1 MTSPTT
7 TMAHRIL
14 IVNCYPQASR
24 EGSSTVRTSA
34 TPTTCSATS
43 WHVRRPTRPPR
54 SSTSPTPASRC
65 PTERRSTTSTASSR
79 TGSDL
84 RLGDTDD
91 PRVARQRTFARQL
104 LDAGTA
110 CWGSCWGI
118 QLASVVAGGEV
129 GVNPR
134 GREWGIARD
143 IALTDYAA
151 TSPMH
156 EGKPAKFDAFVVHLD
171 EVTALPGDVRLLA
184 TNDHTPV
191 QAAVIGS
198 FWATQYHP
206 EYNLLEM
213 GRLIAARAAALV
225 KEGFF
230 EERGGRRSL
239 RRCHEGARHRPRLRR
254 AACRARRRRRH
265 HRPRPSRG
273 RAAQLAEVR
282 RLAGRLGP
290 RPRISGAVGPRRPRG
305 GRPHA
310 RR

>member
-24 EGSSTVRTSA
+24 ENFDRQDVGHPHDLFRDFLFFFNDTA
-34 TPTTCSATS
+34 TTEIVYIADPGFALPDGTTIDDFDGVI
-43 WHVRRPTRPPR
+43 W
-54 SSTSPTPASRC
+54 
-65 PTERRSTTSTASSR
+65 

-104 LDAGTA
+104 LDAGKA

-129 GVNPR
+129 EVNPR

-156 EGKPAKFDAFVVHLD
+156 EGKPAKFDAFIMHLD
-171 EVTALPGDVRLLA
+171 EVTALPADVRLLA

-230 EERGGRRSL
+230 GDEEAVARYADAMKALAADPGSAEL
-239 RRCHEGARHRPRLRR
+239 RAELNIGDDIIDPALREVELR
-254 AACRARRRRRH
+254 NWLRFVDSQA
-265 HRPRPSRG
+265 G
-273 RAAQLAEVR
+273 QL
-282 RLAGRLGP
+282 L
-290 RPRISGAVGPRRPRG
+290 
-305 GRPHA
+305 
-310 RR
+310 

>member
-24 EGSSTVRTSA
+24 ENFDRQDVGHPHDLFRDFLAREAPNA
-34 TPTTCSATS
+34 TTEIVYIADPGFALPDGTTIDDFDGVI
-43 WHVRRPTRPPR
+43 W
-54 SSTSPTPASRC
+54 
-65 PTERRSTTSTASSR
+65 

-104 LDAGTA
+104 LDAGKA

-129 GVNPR
+129 EVNPR

-156 EGKPAKFDAFVVHLD
+156 EGKPAKFDAFIMHLD
-171 EVTALPGDVRLLA
+171 EVTALPADVRLLA

-230 EERGGRRSL
+230 GDEEAVARYADAMKALAADPGSAEL
-239 RRCHEGARHRPRLRR
+239 RAELNVGDDIIDPALREVELR
-254 AACRARRRRRH
+254 NWLRFVDSQA
-265 HRPRPSRG
+265 G
-273 RAAQLAEVR
+273 QL
-282 RLAGRLGP
+282 L
-290 RPRISGAVGPRRPRG
+290 
-305 GRPHA
+305 
-310 RR
+310 

>member
-14 IVNCYPQASR
+14 IVNCYPQVSR
-24 EGSSTVRTSA
+24 ENFDRQDVGHPHDLFRDFLAREAPNA
-34 TPTTCSATS
+34 TTEIVYIADPGFALPDGTTIDDFDGVI
-43 WHVRRPTRPPR
+43 W
-54 SSTSPTPASRC
+54 
-65 PTERRSTTSTASSR
+65 

-104 LDAGTA
+104 LDAGKA

-129 GVNPR
+129 EVNPR

-156 EGKPAKFDAFVVHLD
+156 EGKPAKFDAFIMHLD
-171 EVTALPGDVRLLA
+171 EVTALPADVRLLA
-184 TNDHTPV
+184 TNDHTPI

-213 GRLIAARAAALV
+213 GRLIAARATALV

-230 EERGGRRSL
+230 DDEEAVARYADAMKALAADPGSAEL
-239 RRCHEGARHRPRLRR
+239 RAELNVGDDIIDPALR
-254 AACRARRRRRH
+254 
-265 HRPRPSRG
+265 
-273 RAAQLAEVR
+273 EVELR
-282 RLAGRLGP
+282 NWLRYVDSQAG
-290 RPRISGAVGPRRPRG
+290 
-305 GRPHA
+305 
-310 RR
+310 

>member
-24 EGSSTVRTSA
+24 ENFDRQDVGHPHDLFRDFLAREAPNA
-34 TPTTCSATS
+34 TTEIVYIADPGFALPDGTTIDDFDGVI
-43 WHVRRPTRPPR
+43 W
-54 SSTSPTPASRC
+54 
-65 PTERRSTTSTASSR
+65 

-156 EGKPAKFDAFVVHLD
+156 EGKPAKFDAFIMHLD

-230 EERGGRRSL
+230 DDEEAVARYADAMKALAADPGSAEL
-239 RRCHEGARHRPRLRR
+239 RAELDVGDDIIDPALR
-254 AACRARRRRRH
+254 
-265 HRPRPSRG
+265 
-273 RAAQLAEVR
+273 EVELR
-282 RLAGRLGP
+282 NWLRYVDSQAG
-290 RPRISGAVGPRRPRG
+290 
-305 GRPHA
+305 
-310 RR
+310 